1 VNHGTLTAYCS
12 HACRCPDCKRVANR
26 HVKAWR
32 LRRLQGEVMLVDA
45 QPMRDHVQA
54 LLAAGMS
61 FRGIALT
68 AGWKSRNSLASS
80 LERDRVTVRTFER
93 VMAISPESD
102 MRRFGYVDA
111 TGSQRRLQGLVAIGW
126 TTWEITRRMGGKD
139 HGTVTDITSCNN
151 TTIRRATAD
160 AIKAIFD
167 ELWDKPGPS
176 RISAQRAAKRGWV
189 VPLAWDDDTIDD
201 PAATPDLGEPDAPV
215 RRGRSRADVVEDYL
229 DTWDHHLGYVPA
241 AAARLGMTESTLMRL
256 LYRARA
262 DGANITFTGIAS

>member
-1 VNHGTLTAYCS
+1 MNHGTLTAYCS
-12 HACRCPDCKRVANR
+12 HACRCPDCTRVANR
-26 HVKAWR
+26 HVKQWR
-32 LRRLQGEVMLVDA
+32 LRKLQGEVMLVDA
-45 QPMRDHVQA
+45 QPMRDHVQQ
-54 LLAAGMS
+54 LLDAGMS

-111 TGSQRRLQGLVAIGW
+111 TGSQRRLQALVAIGW
-126 TTWEITRRMGGKD
+126 TTREITRRLGGRD
-139 HGTVTDITSCNN
+139 HGTVCDITSANKRS
-151 TTIRRATAD
+151 IRRATAD
-160 AIKAIFD
+160 KVKAIYD

-201 PAATPDLGEPDAPV
+201 PAAVADLGGRAD
-215 RRGRSRADVVEDYL
+215 RRTRDDVVEDYL

-241 AAARLGMTESTLMRL
+241 AAARLGMAEGTLMRL

-262 DGANITFTGIAS
+262 DGADITFTGIAS